1 MGHIVSKH
9 GINTDPQKVQAV
21 IDWATPS
28 TPKQLRSFLGLASY
42 YRRFFSVFW
51 KGCCAIVQFY
61 HKLLSSEFP
70 NASKKL
76 FFEKWNSECEKSF
89 VLLKELLT
97 SAPIVGYAD
106 YTKPFVLEVDASL
119 NGLGAVLSQHQDG
132 VIACASRSLRPNERN
147 VQNYSSRRL
156 ELLALY
162 WSITDKFRDYLVNSS
177 FTVCIDN
184 NPLVYLQSS
193 KLSAYEQR
201 WVSQL
206 ALVSDP
212 VNGETKQYVLPSSL
226 KLEILKQCHDNL
238 GHQGT
243 ERSFSVIKD

>member
-1 MGHIVSKH
+1 M
-9 GINTDPQKVQAV
+9 
-21 IDWATPS
+21 
-28 TPKQLRSFLGLASY
+28 
-42 YRRFFSVFW
+42 
-51 KGCCAIVQFY
+51 
-61 HKLLSSEFP
+61 
-70 NASKKL
+70 
-76 FFEKWNSECEKSF
+76 
-89 VLLKELLT
+89 LLKELLT

-106 YTKPFVLEVDASL
+106 YTKPFVLKVDASL

-132 VIACASRSLRPNERN
+132 ELRVIAYASRSLRPNERN

-177 FTVCIDN
+177 FTGRIDN

-206 ALVSDP
+206 ALFNFEIKYRSEKHNSNALSRKSVS
-212 VNGETKQYVLPSSL
+212 EE
-226 KLEILKQCHDNL
+226 EILTSSTTL
-238 GHQGT
+238 
-243 ERSFSVIKD
+243 VV